1 MKLKIII
8 SNQNK
13 EVLFQGNPVNL
24 PIRYDDIKKKSVE
37 LFDDEEPCII
47 HQSYAIQKIV
57 DGFLKQFK
65 GVDVNEM
72 KISDLNVDCGFIEIE
87 NVSDMYLTIKR

>member
-1 MKLKIII
+1 MKLKLMI

-24 PIRYDDIKKKSVE
+24 PIRYDAIKKKSVE

-65 GVDVNEM
+65 GVEVNEM
-72 KISDLNVDCGFIEIE
+72 KFSDLNVDCGFIEIE
-87 NVSDMYLTIKR
+87 NILDMYLTIKR